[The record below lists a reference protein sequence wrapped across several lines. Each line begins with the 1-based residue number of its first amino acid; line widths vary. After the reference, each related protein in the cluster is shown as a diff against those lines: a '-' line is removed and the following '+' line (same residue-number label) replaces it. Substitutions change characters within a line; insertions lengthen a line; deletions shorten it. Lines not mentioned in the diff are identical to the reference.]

1 MAPPPIRQ
9 DGPDVLLELTVQPRA
24 SRTELSWRSPD
35 RLVLRLPAPPV
46 EGAANLAC
54 REALADLLGLPK
66 SRILIARGETARHK
80 LLRIRGAEAAQVLAR
95 LPKFP
100 A

>member
-9 DGPDVLLELTVQPRA
+9 DGPDVLLELYVQPRA
-24 SRTELSWRSPD
+24 PRTELTWRSD

-54 REALADLLGLPK
+54 QAALADLLDIPK
-66 SRILIARGETARHK
+66 SRIVIARGETARFK
-80 LLRIRGAEAAQVLAR
+80 LLRIRGAEAAAIRAR
-95 LPKFP
+95 LPKNP
-100 A
+100 L